1 MNAVIDTDPLL
12 TLELPDAATLIEA
25 PDKHASRLF
34 RETLSGVTSAL
45 YESSDQGVPVSQL
58 LAARSRVV
66 DLLLGCAWHRFMP
79 DPGAAALVAVGG
91 YGRQEL
97 HPKSDVDLLVLVDDG
112 GLDGLAATLTDLV
125 TFLWD
130 IGVELGHSVRTI
142 GECVDEARKD
152 VTVMTNLLE
161 ARLIVGRQSLFEQAR
176 QAIGPDHIWPSEA
189 FFAAKCKEQLAR
201 WKKYGDTA
209 YNLEPNIKENP
220 GGLRDIQMIGWVTK
234 RHFGADSL
242 HELVEHGFLTEPEYL
257 ALIEGQALLW
267 RIRFA
272 LHRLTGRREDRLLFD
287 YQRTLADAFGYTDQ
301 AENLAVEQFMQ
312 QYYRAVME
320 LNRLNEMLLQL
331 FQEAILLHD
340 RIGPPLPINKR
351 FQSRSGYLEVTH
363 PRVFARSPFALLEV
377 FHLLQLHPE
386 LKGIRASTIRLI
398 RENRH
403 RIDDDF
409 REDVRSRSLFMEI
422 LRHPTGLTHA
432 LRRMNRYGVLACYIP
447 AFANIVGRMQYDLF
461 HVYTVDEHTLR
472 VLRNLR
478 RFQVSEHDHEFP
490 LCSAI
495 ARRIPKLEL
504 LYLAGLFHDIAKGRG
519 GDHSLIGARDAWDF
533 CQLHYL
539 SEFDSRLVAWLV
551 ENHLVMSMTA
561 QRKDITDPAVI
572 QEFAAHIGDLA
583 RLDYLY
589 LLTVADVRGTNPK
602 RWSSWKDALLREL
615 YQSTRRALDRGL
627 DNPQA
632 QDLLIEQKQAEA
644 MRLLAR
650 EGIDAEECRNLWF
663 RFSVDFFAPS
673 TPEEIAWQ
681 TQRILQT
688 PADALPL
695 VDIRPVPSRG
705 CSEILIYA
713 RDQAN
718 LFVRITALLDQRAL
732 NVVDA
737 RIMTTANGMA
747 LNVFRALTPDHQAI
761 EPGETS
767 DDLIEQLRE
776 ELRDLS
782 SDEVRVTRRLPRQNR
797 YFPIETRISF
807 GEDAS
812 NRRTMMRL
820 TTLDRPGLLAEIGA
834 VFEQCDIRLQSAKI
848 ATVGAEVDD
857 VFFITTADAAP
868 ITCETALACLRRE
881 IRHRLEQSAPKP

>member
-79 DPGAAALVAVGG
+79 DPEAAALVAVGG

-112 GLDGLAATLTDLV
+112 RLDGLAATLTDLV

-663 RFSVDFFAPS
+663 RFSVEF
-673 TPEEIAWQ
+673 W
-681 TQRILQT
+681 
-688 PADALPL
+688 
-695 VDIRPVPSRG
+695 
-705 CSEILIYA
+705 
-713 RDQAN
+713 
-718 LFVRITALLDQRAL
+718 
-732 NVVDA
+732 
-737 RIMTTANGMA
+737 
-747 LNVFRALTPDHQAI
+747 
-761 EPGETS
+761 
-767 DDLIEQLRE
+767 
-776 ELRDLS
+776 
-782 SDEVRVTRRLPRQNR
+782 
-797 YFPIETRISF
+797 
-807 GEDAS
+807 
-812 NRRTMMRL
+812 
-820 TTLDRPGLLAEIGA
+820 
-834 VFEQCDIRLQSAKI
+834 
-848 ATVGAEVDD
+848 
-857 VFFITTADAAP
+857 
-868 ITCETALACLRRE
+868 
-881 IRHRLEQSAPKP
+881 